1 MSPAVL
7 ADIIVF
13 IHFLYLIFT
22 VGGEAAILAGAVFR
36 WKWIRNFPFRTI
48 HLAASAFVAFEALS
62 GMICPLTELEWN
74 LREAAGQY
82 VDRNMSFVAK
92 LIHKIMFYDFPT
104 VFFIFLY
111 VFFATAVILSFIFI
125 KPERKK

>member
-36 WKWIRNFPFRTI
+36 WKWIRNSPFRTI

-62 GMICPLTELEWN
+62 GMICPLTELEWK

>member
-1 MSPAVL
+1 MSPAAL

-36 WKWIRNFPFRTI
+36 WKWIRNFPFRMV
-48 HLAASAFVAFEALS
+48 HLAGSAFVAFEALI
-62 GMICPLTELEWN
+62 GMICPLTELEWK

-82 VDRNMSFVAK
+82 VNKNMSFVAK
-92 LIHKIMFYDFPT
+92 FIHKIMFYDFPPL
-104 VFFIFLY
+104 FFILLY
-111 VFFATAVILSFIFI
+111 IFFAAAVILSFIFI